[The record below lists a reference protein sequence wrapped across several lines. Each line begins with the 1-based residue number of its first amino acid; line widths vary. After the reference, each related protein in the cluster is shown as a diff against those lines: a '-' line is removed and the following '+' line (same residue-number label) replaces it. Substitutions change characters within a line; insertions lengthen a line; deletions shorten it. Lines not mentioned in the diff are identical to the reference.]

1 MDYSTKH
8 PRAFTSDPGANTI
21 VPGSPTKKI
30 PIRLIGYETT
40 ISLIG
45 SDLG

>member
-1 MDYSTKH
+1 MDYSTKR
-8 PRAFTSDPGANTI
+8 PRANTTDPGANTI

-30 PIRLIGYETT
+30 PIRLIGYETA

>member
-1 MDYSTKH
+1 MDYSTKR
-8 PRAFTSDPGANTI
+8 PRANTSDPGANTI

-30 PIRLIGYETT
+30 PIRLIGYEMA

>member
-1 MDYSTKH
+1 MDYSTKR
-8 PRAFTSDPGANTI
+8 PRANTSDPGANTI

>member
-1 MDYSTKH
+1 MDYSTKR
-8 PRAFTSDPGANTI
+8 PRANTSDPGANTI

-30 PIRLIGYETT
+30 PIGLIGYETA

>member
-1 MDYSTKH
+1 MDHSTKH
-8 PRAFTSDPGANTI
+8 PRANTSDPGANTI

-45 SDLG
+45 FDLG